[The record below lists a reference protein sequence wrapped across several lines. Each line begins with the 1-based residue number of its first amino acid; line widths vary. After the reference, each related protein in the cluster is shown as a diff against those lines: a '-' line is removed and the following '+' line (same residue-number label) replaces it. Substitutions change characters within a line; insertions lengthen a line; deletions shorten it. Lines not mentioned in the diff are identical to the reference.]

1 MASTLVL
8 RLTNAATPSTPGISL
23 GGIMSANAVS
33 STALNNIYDD
43 VSPAERISGIPKE
56 YRAIDVYNSGDATA
70 EAVQIYMSVDTAS
83 TYTVLHIGHDATN
96 NPHVSGW
103 NGELLATD
111 TTDPA
116 SPVITFAART
126 SASKLALP
134 NIPAGSACRVFF
146 KRIVTEEAVNMAN
159 DLGTVTV
166 EYA

>member
-8 RLTNAATPSTPGISL
+8 RLTNAATQSTPGISL
-23 GGIMSANAVS
+23 GGIMSANEVS

-96 NPHVSGW
+96 NPHVAGW
-103 NGELLATD
+103 NGELLSTD

-116 SPVITFAART
+116 SPVITFAERT
-126 SASKLALP
+126 STSKLALP

-146 KRIVTEEAVNMAN
+146 KRIVTANAVNMAN